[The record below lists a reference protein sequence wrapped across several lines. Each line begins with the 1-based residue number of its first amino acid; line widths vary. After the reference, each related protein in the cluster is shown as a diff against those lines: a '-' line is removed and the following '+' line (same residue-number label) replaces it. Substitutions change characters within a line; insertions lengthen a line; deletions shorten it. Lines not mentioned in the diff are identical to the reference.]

1 MTPNSTFLVYGDGT
15 AYLVTPVAR
24 RNPVHLRDALPPYRQ
39 PLPTAQVTI

>member
-1 MTPNSTFLVYGDGT
+1 MTPMSTILVYSNGA